1 MRNILIYLGFIIIMF
16 SCSSGTSKG
25 EAKVPTSDDL
35 MVSFVI
41 EKGKGFECY
50 DGTQSEMTLCSITE
64 FNYFDSIS
72 NYRYQELM
80 KIIDSR
86 LADYSDPSDLR
97 EYDATKSH
105 LMAIKESQV
114 AWGELVQKN
123 KKIIEL
129 TSGGSMFD
137 MLVNRQLT
145 EDTKNRI
152 LFLEKLIELKSN

>member
-1 MRNILIYLGFIIIMF
+1 MRNILIYLGFITLIF
-16 SCSSGTSKG
+16 SCSLENKK
-25 EAKVPTSDDL
+25 EDL
-35 MVSFVI
+35 MITSAI

-50 DGTQSEMTLCSITE
+50 GGTQSEMTLCSITE

-80 KIIDSR
+80 MIIDCR
-86 LADYSDPSDLR
+86 LAEYSDPSDLR
-97 EYDATKSH
+97 EYEATESH

-137 MLVNRQLT
+137 MLVNQQLT

-152 LFLEKLIELKSN
+152 VFLEKLIELKNN